1 VLCIHDQQANPV
13 WVTLRQEAIPSEV
26 RASPSAKCMVRAV
39 YDRENTLD
47 TKFTILDC
55 LQAGGSL
62 LREDGSAE
70 LGEYLTMVVGGLCVG
85 GGGAWDRLKV
95 SGAGLETSILPHTD

>member
-1 VLCIHDQQANPV
+1 MSSTHLQHEDPSLVHELLQLVLCIHDQQANLV

-26 RASPSAKCMVRAV
+26 RATPSAKCMVRAV
-39 YDRENTLD
+39 YD

-62 LREDGSAE
+62 LR
-70 LGEYLTMVVGGLCVG
+70 
-85 GGGAWDRLKV
+85 
-95 SGAGLETSILPHTD
+95 

>member
-1 VLCIHDQQANPV
+1 MLCIHDQQANLV

-26 RASPSAKCMVRAV
+26 RATPSAKCMVRAV
-39 YDRENTLD
+39 YD

-70 LGEYLTMVVGGLCVG
+70 LGEYLTMVVGGS
-85 GGGAWDRLKV
+85 AWDRLKV
-95 SGAGLETSILPHTD
+95 SAAVLETSIF

>member
-1 VLCIHDQQANPV
+1 MLCIHDQQANLV

-26 RASPSAKCMVRAV
+26 RATPSAKCMVRAV
-39 YDRENTLD
+39 YD

-70 LGEYLTMVVGGLCVG
+70 LGEYLTMVVVGLCVG
-85 GGGAWDRLKV
+85 GGGA
-95 SGAGLETSILPHTD
+95 

>member
-1 VLCIHDQQANPV
+1 MLCIHDQQANLV

-26 RASPSAKCMVRAV
+26 RATPSAKCMVRAV
-39 YDRENTLD
+39 YD

-62 LREDGSAE
+62 LR
-70 LGEYLTMVVGGLCVG
+70 
-85 GGGAWDRLKV
+85 
-95 SGAGLETSILPHTD
+95 

>member
-1 VLCIHDQQANPV
+1 MLCIHDQQANPV

-26 RASPSAKCMVRAV
+26 RASPSAKCLVRAV

-70 LGEYLTMVVGGLCVG
+70 LGEYLTMVVGGS
-85 GGGAWDRLKV
+85 AWDRLKV
-95 SGAGLETSILPHTD
+95 SGAGLETSIF

>member
-1 VLCIHDQQANPV
+1 MLCIHDQQANLV

-47 TKFTILDC
+47 TKFTILEC

-70 LGEYLTMVVGGLCVG
+70 LGEYMTMVVGGI
-85 GGGAWDRLKV
+85 AWDRLKV
-95 SGAGLETSILPHTD
+95 SGAGLETSILTHTD